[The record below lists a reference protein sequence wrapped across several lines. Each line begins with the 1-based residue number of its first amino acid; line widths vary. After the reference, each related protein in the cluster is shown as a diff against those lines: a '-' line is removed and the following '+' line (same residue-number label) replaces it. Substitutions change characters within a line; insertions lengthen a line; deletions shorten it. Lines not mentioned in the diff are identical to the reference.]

1 VLEYLATGRR
11 DEMSRVHADAFRE
24 KYGPWGLVTGA
35 AQGLGAGFAGQ
46 LAAHGLDLVIV
57 DVDAV
62 KLASQAEA
70 LRRCHGIEVRDVV
83 LDLSREEFLRD
94 LSPAIQG
101 LEIGFLVNN
110 AGLSHIGSFLPQD
123 PEFLLTQL
131 YVNVRA
137 VLLLTHRLGKDMVA
151 RGRGG
156 MIIVSSGAALSGSA
170 LNAHYAATKAY
181 ELILAESLWD
191 ELRDRGV
198 DVLGFM
204 PSTTDTPGLRGQN
217 PETKSLRAMSVDE
230 CVAEA
235 FAALGRRPSVF
246 VGGMVPIV
254 HRILSPLL
262 PRSAMIRLTSKS
274 IRSMF
279 RDAT

>member
-1 VLEYLATGRR
+1 
-11 DEMSRVHADAFRE
+11 MNRVRANAFRE
-24 KYGPWGLVTGA
+24 KYGPWGLVTGC
-35 AQGLGAGFAGQ
+35 AQGLGAEFARQ
-46 LAAHGLDLVIV
+46 VAARGLNLVIV

-70 LRRCHGIEVRDVV
+70 LRQRYGVEVRDVV
-83 LDLSREEFLRD
+83 LDLSREEFLQD

-123 PEFLLTQL
+123 RKFLLTQL

-137 VLLLTHRLGKDMVA
+137 VLLLTHQLGKDMVA

-156 MIIVSSGAALSGSA
+156 MIMVSSGAALNGSA

-191 ELRDRGV
+191 ELRDQGV

-204 PSTTDTPGLRGQN
+204 PSTTDTPGLRAQKPGK
-217 PETKSLRAMSVDE
+217 TSLRVMSVEESVDK
-230 CVAEA
+230 A
-235 FAALGRRPSVF
+235 FDALGRRPSVF
-246 VGGMVPIV
+246 AGKTVRIV
-254 HRILSPLL
+254 HRILSALV
-262 PRSAMIRLTSKS
+262 PRSTMIRLTSNA

-279 RDAT
+279 RDVN